1 MPDVAQEAMEALLAL
16 HSPDKIEI
24 WNPEAPVNTFWEL
37 SSQVIV
43 SISQKLIQHQI
54 ANYTDVLKWMKEILT
69 CRNTFLRRHKE
80 YANIGSYAA
89 VCRQSHVK
97 LEVVFLVYLWSVDLD
112 AVLTSLSCF
121 GLLCEEVEI
130 RNGSDEC
137 ASMMPNFQL
146 YQDLAQ
152 VASTVQASH
161 DTKRE
166 DSKFPFYDQT
176 QGRFLLQKRIMVL
189 LRKIGHCIHG
199 VHPAWE
205 ETFKNWEQS
214 CKFLQAYPKGKPDEG
229 QEMFH
234 RTLSKRRAS
243 HQGSDDLEEQI
254 NEWAN
259 MTWFLISLG
268 GVCLDKPRLN
278 RLQPS
283 ASQTGLMYSQ
293 ASCSFYSLASITTAR
308 MSSSTTLSTVSLPDP
323 KENQNCLVT
332 QYVLPD
338 FHVFFVCV

>member
-1 MPDVAQEAMEALLAL
+1 MTMPDVAQEAMEALLAL

-43 SISQKLIQHQI
+43 SISQKLIYHQI
-54 ANYTDVLKWMKEILT
+54 TNYTDVLKWMKEILT

-89 VCRQSHVK
+89 VCRESHIK
-97 LEVVFLVYLWSVDLD
+97 LEVLFFVYLWSVDLE

-137 ASMMPNFQL
+137 AAMMPNFHL
-146 YQDLAQ
+146 YQELAN
-152 VASTVQASH
+152 VASTIQAPH
-161 DTKRE
+161 IIKRE

-176 QGRFLLQKRIMVL
+176 QGRLLLQKKIMVL
-189 LRKIGHCIHG
+189 LRKISHCIDG
-199 VHPAWE
+199 VHPAWDHTF
-205 ETFKNWEQS
+205 ETWEQS
-214 CKFLQAYPKGKPDEG
+214 CRYLQAYPKGKSEDS

-234 RTLSKRRAS
+234 RTIGKRRHS
-243 HQGSDDLEEQI
+243 HQGTEHDLEDQI

-268 GVCLDKPRLN
+268 GVCLDKPKLCRMPL
-278 RLQPS
+278 S
-283 ASQTGLMYSQ
+283 ASQTGLTYNQ
-293 ASCSFYSLASITTAR
+293 VSCSFYSIASLSSAR
-308 MSSSTTLSTVSLPDP
+308 VNVNPSVVSAPTCPPEDV
-323 KENQNCLVT
+323 QNCPVT
-332 QYVLPD
+332 Q
-338 FHVFFVCV
+338 